1 VVFWTIAVS
10 VLFLHL
16 GGRALW
22 GSESRWAEISRNMR
36 LTGDLFHPIINDAVY
51 FDKPLLSY
59 WLIVLASHATG
70 GLGELATRLP
80 SALAGLAALWAT
92 RSLGRRLW
100 TEGIAQSAGWLL
112 LTCFGFVFWSRTAAA
127 DMQNLAAVI
136 LAVAW
141 FFAHERTP
149 SFGAYL
155 VFYLICVLGAQ
166 MKGLPAIAVPLVA
179 LSPWLLRK
187 RRWWAH
193 MRLSH
198 LAAVLLCG
206 ALYYVPFYFAS
217 REALPPGYV
226 SQASGLGGLDLVWRE
241 NITRFFHPFDHV
253 EPFYLYLYEL
263 PRILLPWS
271 PLFIGALIGGWA
283 SFRQLGPYSRWL
295 LEAIATIFLFFSLSG
310 SRRWYYILPIAPFC
324 ALQMA
329 SFLSLPGWEVTKR
342 VCLRLVEAV
351 LLTAGA
357 VSLASPFL
365 WPLALRWLGFLPPPG
380 LRVATLSIG
389 TLILATFAVSH
400 TWPEF
405 LARSIGL
412 DRRLAGLA
420 LAAAVLLGGA
430 FGLQQTSVD
439 ALRTSKPFALGLRK
453 LVRSPEEVVFYPEA
467 PTDVVFYLNLPKPV
481 SVFPDKDSLR
491 KALGGPQPP
500 RLVVTTQS
508 SLVDLRG
515 ILPDQALASPVAEEA
530 VAPWEQPLPWQKERR
545 PKNLVALRS
554 APEEP

>member
-1 VVFWTIAVS
+1 ML

-16 GGRALW
+16 GDRALW

-59 WLIVLASHATG
+59 WLIVIAAHATG

-80 SALAGLAALWAT
+80 SALAGLTALWAT

-141 FFAHERTP
+141 FFAHERNP
-149 SFGAYL
+149 GFRAYL

-187 RRWWAH
+187 HRWWEH

-206 ALYYVPFYFAS
+206 ALYYAPFYWAA
-217 REALPPGYV
+217 REALPPGHV
-226 SQASGLGGLDLVWRE
+226 LQASGLGGLDLVWRE

-271 PLFIGALIGGWA
+271 PLFIGALIAGWA
-283 SFRQLGPYSRWL
+283 SFRQLGSHGRWL
-295 LEAIATIFLFFSLSG
+295 LEGIAAVFFFFSLSG

-324 ALQMA
+324 ALLMA
-329 SFLSLPGWEVTKR
+329 SFLSLPGWELTKR
-342 VCLRLVEAV
+342 VCLRLIAAV

-357 VSLASPFL
+357 LSLASPLL
-365 WPLALRWLGFLPPPG
+365 WPLALRWLGFLPPLG
-380 LRVATLSIG
+380 LRVATLAIG
-389 TLILATFAVSH
+389 ALVLATLAVSYARS
-400 TWPEF
+400 EF
-405 LARSIGL
+405 LARSTGL

-420 LAAAVLLGGA
+420 LAAAILLGGG
-430 FGLQQTSVD
+430 FGVQQPSVD
-439 ALRTSKPFALGLRK
+439 ALRTSKSFAADLRK
-453 LVRSPEEVVFYPEA
+453 LVRSPEDVAFYPEA
-467 PTDVVFYLNLPKPV
+467 PTDVIFYLDLPKPV
-481 SVFPDKDSLR
+481 AVFPDKDSLR
-491 KALGGPQPP
+491 RALEGARPP
-500 RLVVTTQS
+500 RLVVTTQD
-508 SLVDLRG
+508 SLVELRG
-515 ILPDQALASPVAEEA
+515 ILVDEALASPVAEEEA
-530 VAPWEQPLPWQKERR
+530 APWEQALSWQKARR
-545 PKNLVALRS
+545 TKKLVALRIAS
-554 APEEP
+554 REP